1 MAVLR
6 PGGMGPKVGS
16 GKPAD
21 FAGSMAEA
29 MEDALNKL
37 LLNETPSMKTFDVN
51 TNSQEARDRRRMFVA
66 IAQGII
72 RHLKD
77 NAGALW
83 IENSVNVKLP
93 VHIDAQTD
101 GTLL

>member
-1 MAVLR
+1 
-6 PGGMGPKVGS
+6 MGPKGGS

-29 MEDALNKL
+29 MEEALNKL
-37 LLNETPSMKTFDVN
+37 LKNETPSMNRFEVN
-51 TNSQEARDRRRMFVA
+51 TNSQEARDRRRLFVA
-66 IAQGII
+66 IAQGIV

-77 NAGALW
+77 NADALW
-83 IENSVNVKLP
+83 IENSLNVKLP
-93 VHIDAQTD
+93 MHIDPQTD